1 MQGKAQ
7 HDAIPSARDFR
18 ALEGVWRSRGYGKL
32 LLIQGN
38 GYILHEETVVSCLPV
53 ERGTLRDLTERY
65 HDLSISPG
73 GRAFSVRRATGV
85 TRVSFYRLKQLPDTV
100 DETRANDP
108 DDPDDPEYN
117 FEVFWQTFSEHY
129 ALFDIRNVNWERAY
143 RQYRRAVSAETDP
156 EALFSIMAA
165 MLRPLRDGHVRLHAG
180 GSHYSAE
187 AQPAF
192 YGRLEKELEQA
203 GDDRDVPGYLAELRE
218 WLHDVIHEDYLGGR
232 AQHSARHLVEWGQL
246 SDNTGYLNL
255 RAMAGQSGQIGRP
268 ADDLDV
274 TDAVM
279 QKVLTRIGHLPNLV
293 VDLRGNGGGYDGVA
307 LRFAAYLTDRK
318 RMAFS
323 KAARHCNGYTGWQP
337 VYVIPAPT
345 GTYRGH
351 LYLLTSELT
360 ASAAEILVLALLQ
373 HPRVTRIGEPTQGI
387 LSDTLERHLPNGWHL
402 TLSNEI
408 YRAFDGTL
416 YEGTGIPPHISMDFL
431 DRRGRDQGRDP
442 MLDRVLELTGAG

>member
-1 MQGKAQ
+1 MRGRAQ
-7 HDAIPSARDFR
+7 HDAIPSAGDFR
-18 ALEGVWRSRGYGKL
+18 ALAGVWRSRGYGKL
-32 LLIQGN
+32 LMIKGDDYVL
-38 GYILHEETVVSCLPV
+38 YEETVLSCLPV
-53 ERGTLRDLTERY
+53 ARGSLRGLTERF
-65 HDLSISPG
+65 HDLSVSPG
-73 GRAFSVRRATGV
+73 GQAFSVRRATGV
-85 TRVSFYRLKQLPDTV
+85 TRVGFQRLRQLPETV
-100 DETRANDP
+100 QVTQAN
-108 DDPDDPEYN
+108 DPEYN
-117 FEVFWQTFSEHY
+117 FDVFWQTFAEHY
-129 ALFDIRNVNWERAY
+129 ALFDTRKVNWDRTY
-143 RQYRRAVSAETDP
+143 RQYRQAVSAKTDP

-187 AQPAF
+187 AQPAL
-192 YGRLEKELEQA
+192 YTRLERELEQA
-203 GDDRDVPGYLAELRE
+203 GDDRDVPSYLAELRE

-255 RAMAGQSGQIGRP
+255 RAMAGQSGRIGHP

-274 TDAVM
+274 TDTVM
-279 QKVLTRIGHLPNLV
+279 QEVLAGIGHLPNLV
-293 VDLRGNGGGYDGVA
+293 VDIRGNGGGYDGVA
-307 LRFAAYLTDRK
+307 LRFAAYLADRK

-323 KAARHCNGYTGWQP
+323 KTARHRNGYTGRQP
-337 VYVIPAPT
+337 VCVIPAPT

-431 DRRGRDQGRDP
+431 DRWGRDQGRDP
-442 MLDRVLELTGAG
+442 MLDRVLELTGTG